1 MPGNST
7 GGQIV
12 LQKALALSCGVAR
25 LTSTHLPSIAWVGK
39 NGCMI
44 HVYLYLTSSSD
55 ARPLQ
60 IVVRKMGALRA
71 FRSHGLLPDSGGQSF
86 GFCEHFVSLTSTQEM
101 CSKTTKPKPRGLPVA
116 LSAMTSSA
124 SRAAQRPGPP
134 GYGFAVSQLR
144 QRPRHLL
151 SAHICLGSVAIAAIT
166 DLMFSNS
173 HA

>member
-1 MPGNST
+1 M
-7 GGQIV
+7 
-12 LQKALALSCGVAR
+12 
-25 LTSTHLPSIAWVGK
+25 
-39 NGCMI
+39 
-44 HVYLYLTSSSD
+44 
-55 ARPLQ
+55 
-60 IVVRKMGALRA
+60 
-71 FRSHGLLPDSGGQSF
+71 
-86 GFCEHFVSLTSTQEM
+86 SLTSTQEM

-173 HA
+173 HAWLCALSEVCRGTCLNLGAPLLAHQLHNSKRPCSTIVYYCMVPATGFAGANFRTTEECLASEAVSPIGLRWLIFRVLDLAAGPNN